1 MKKNISYLFLL
12 PGAVLLIFFLM
23 LPLFSILWPTIFP
36 DGFSLTAYTSFFQD
50 EYFMEILI
58 RTIRIA
64 VIATIVC
71 VVLGVPTAYF
81 ISRCSSKWKGTLIAI
96 SIFPMLTNSVVR
108 SFAWINILGKNG
120 VVNKML
126 LAIGLIDEPIG
137 MLYTEFS
144 VLIGTIYLFLPIMI
158 MTLVGVMDNID
169 NDMMEAAESLG
180 ANKIKAFM
188 KVVLPMSIPG
198 IITGAVLVFT
208 GALTAYTTPQLL
220 GGNKSLVLATLIYQ
234 RAMSLNDWSGAS
246 VIAFIMI
253 VITLVVMKV
262 LNMIAAK
269 LDKRGEIDA

>member
-1 MKKNISYLFLL
+1 MKKNIPYLFLL
-12 PGAVLLIFFLM
+12 PGIVLLIFFLF
-23 LPLFSILWPTIFP
+23 LPLLSILWPTVFP
-36 DGFSLTAYTSFFQD
+36 EGFSLSSYLSFFQD
-50 EYFMEILI
+50 EYYMEILI

-64 VIATIVC
+64 IVATIVC
-71 VVLGVPTAYF
+71 IILGVPTAYF
-81 ISRCSSKWKGTLIAI
+81 ISRCEAKWKGILIAI

-120 VVNKML
+120 VINNFL
-126 LAIGLIDEPIG
+126 LGIGLIDEPIG

-158 MTLVGVMDNID
+158 MTLVGVMDHID

-180 ANKIKAFM
+180 ASKLKAFI
-188 KVVLPMSIPG
+188 KIVLPLSVPG

-234 RAMSLNDWSGAS
+234 RAMSLNDWVGAG

-253 VITLVVMKV
+253 LITLLVMKG
-262 LNMIAAK
+262 LNFIAARI
-269 LDKRGEIDA
+269 DKRGEVNA